1 MAVAEKLDFYG
12 TADAFPA
19 DSQDSKVSYETRLG
33 PNVVAGAEAVSSKL
47 STPGD
52 LAGVVESSAEIG
64 KVHVVR
70 PEYSDK
76 KASEWESIV
85 QTWEGRV
92 IHDDPAA
99 QEFIA
104 IIRDLTCRS
113 NPDEEVV
120 IGYESVLPSDLPLIS
135 GGAVF
140 FWNIGRYRKYSVSG
154 KIGPSKH
161 KYEIRF
167 RRLPPM
173 SAERLAEISKQSKE
187 LSERLHGNH
196 PA

>member
-1 MAVAEKLDFYG
+1 MAVAENLDFYG
-12 TADAFPA
+12 TADAFPV
-19 DSQDSKVSYETRLG
+19 DSKDSKVSYETRLG
-33 PNVVAGAEAVSSKL
+33 PKVVAGAEALSSKL
-47 STPGD
+47 STPVD
-52 LAGVVESSAEIG
+52 LVGAVESSSEIG

-70 PEYSDK
+70 PEYNDK
-76 KASEWESIV
+76 KASKWESIV

-92 IHDDPAA
+92 IYDDPVA
-99 QEFIA
+99 QEFVA
-104 IIRDLTCRS
+104 IIKDLTCKS

-120 IGYESVLPSDLPLIS
+120 IGYESVLQSDLPLIS

-140 FWNIGRYRKYSVSG
+140 FWNIGRYRKYSFSG

-173 SAERLAEISKQSKE
+173 SAERLAEIRKQSKE